1 MKGLP
6 AGQAEELL
14 RINQLDVSYALARSG
29 FGHAPR
35 RTAVH
40 DVSISIR
47 PGQVVAL
54 VGESGCGK
62 TSLARAV
69 LQLAP
74 VSRGEIVFRGQAVH
88 AMDKNQRR
96 HMRRQIQFVFQDPL
110 ASLSP
115 RRSLWQTLL
124 EPLKLYRNCP
134 PSAYRSRI
142 IEVLEQVGLGPD
154 CLESYPHELS
164 GGQRQRVALA
174 RALLAG
180 PALIVADEPMSSLD
194 VSVQARIIT
203 LMRQLSDELGIAFLL
218 ISHDLAVV
226 QQLADL
232 IAVMYLGRV
241 VEFGEAGEVLAR
253 PAHPYTQA
261 LINAVA
267 MLDATAGPNDPGLP
281 GEPPSALT
289 PPPGCVFH
297 TRCRH
302 AMEVCR
308 ATIPGKSAAPQAPGE
323 YPHQVWCHLWS

>member
-1 MKGLP
+1 MKGQT
-6 AGQAEELL
+6 AGHAEELL
-14 RINQLDVSYALARSG
+14 RIDRLEVSYALARIG
-29 FGHAPR
+29 FGRPAY

-47 PGQVVAL
+47 PGQIVAL

-69 LQLAP
+69 LQLVP
-74 VSRGEIVFRGQAVH
+74 VSGGEIVFRGQPVH
-88 AMDKNQRR
+88 GMDKNQRR
-96 HMRRQIQFVFQDPL
+96 HMRRQVQFVFQDPL

-134 PSAYRSRI
+134 PDEYRNRI
-142 IEVLEQVGLGPD
+142 VEVLEQVGLGPD
-154 CLESYPHELS
+154 CLARFPHELS

-194 VSVQARIIT
+194 VSAQARIIT
-203 LMRQLSDELGIAFLL
+203 LMRQLCDELGIAFLL

-226 QQLADL
+226 QQLADR

-241 VEFGEAGEVLAR
+241 VEYGQACEVLAR

-261 LINAVA
+261 LIDAVA
-267 MLDATAGPNDPGLP
+267 RLDATANEQNPGLP

-297 TRCRH
+297 TRCRQ
-302 AMEVCR
+302 AMDVCR
-308 ATIPGKSAAPQAPGE
+308 AANPGKSAAPQAPGE